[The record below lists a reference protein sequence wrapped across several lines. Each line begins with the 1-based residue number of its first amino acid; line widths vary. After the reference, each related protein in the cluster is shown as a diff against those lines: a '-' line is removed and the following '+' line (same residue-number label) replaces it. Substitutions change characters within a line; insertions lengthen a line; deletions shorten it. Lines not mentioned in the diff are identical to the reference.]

1 MITGNPGNFNS
12 MNNKRR
18 LLLKGMAAATAAI
31 PFSRAFPSTISATS
45 GKKFPIAIF
54 TKPLD
59 SFELEFMAETL
70 AMSGIDG
77 FDLSVRPKGRVE
89 PARVTEELPKAIEMG
104 KKYNLSTPMMVTAI
118 TDSQD
123 IHTERVLKCA
133 ASLGIKHYRLGYY
146 DYDIKKG
153 ISESLVE
160 IKKKIEL
167 LAKLN
172 KTIGIQGGYQ
182 NHSGTKVGAP
192 LWDVSVLLQNIP
204 VELMSSQFD
213 VRHAVTEGASSWIL
227 AMQLLRNNIGSLAI
241 KDFTWDVSN
250 HKAKVVSVPLGE
262 GIVDFDLFFKS
273 VKEMNLVVPLTLH
286 VEYPLLNKEEEN
298 FSLLQKQ
305 KIIVTKIKKD
315 VEFIRTKLVQF
326 QLV

>member
-1 MITGNPGNFNS
+1 M

-18 LLLKGMAAATAAI
+18 ILLKGMAAATAAI
-31 PFSRAFPSTISATS
+31 PFSHAFSSTFSATP
-45 GKKFPIAIF
+45 GKNYPIAIF

-59 SFELEFMAETL
+59 NFELEFMAETL

-104 KKYNLSTPMMVTAI
+104 KKHNLSTPMMVTAI

-123 IHTERVLKCA
+123 INTERVLKCA

-146 DYDIKKG
+146 DYDVKKG
-153 ISESLVE
+153 IRESLVE
-160 IKKKIEL
+160 IKKKIES

-172 KTIGIQGGYQ
+172 KAIGIQGGYQ

-192 LWDVSVLLQNIP
+192 LWDVSELLQNVP
-204 VELMSSQFD
+204 VEFMSSQFD

-241 KDFTWDVSN
+241 KDFTWDVTN

-262 GIVDFDLFFKS
+262 GIVDFDLFFNS

-286 VEYPLLNKEEEN
+286 VEYPLLDKEEEKL
-298 FSLLQKQ
+298 SLLQKQ
-305 KIIVTKIKKD
+305 KIIVSKIKKD
-315 VEFIRTKLVQF
+315 VEFIRTKLAKF

>member
-1 MITGNPGNFNS
+1 

-31 PFSRAFPSTISATS
+31 PFSRAFPSTISAAPV
-45 GKKFPIAIF
+45 KKFPIAIF

-59 SFELEFMAETL
+59 SFELEWMAETL

-123 IHTERVLKCA
+123 INTERVLKCA
-133 ASLGIKHYRLGYY
+133 ASLGVKHYRLGYY

-153 ISESLVE
+153 IRESLVE

-172 KTIGIQGGYQ
+172 KAIGIQGGYQ

-204 VELMSSQFD
+204 VESMSSQFD

-241 KDFTWDVSN
+241 KDFTWDVTN

-262 GIVDFDLFFKS
+262 GIVDFDLFFNS

-298 FSLLQKQ
+298 YSLLQKQ
-305 KIIVTKIKKD
+305 KIIVSKIKKD
-315 VEFIRTKLVQF
+315 VEFIRTKLVKF